1 MYLPDIEKYSNSMDN
16 DKHTNIKL
24 NQVINLNEMIELMLD
39 AVCVVDKSGHIV
51 FVSRAFEDIFGYP
64 ASEVI
69 NEPVAKFVVHEDRD
83 KTASTVNKILSGT
96 EQPSFENRW
105 VHKSGH
111 IINVLWSARWSERH
125 QVRIA
130 VAHDITERKK
140 MENRLQ
146 FLANHDQLTQLPNRA
161 FLEKNLQQSLA
172 QAKRGNTD
180 LCLLFIDVD
189 NFKLVNDMHGHVV
202 GDQLLKAIAQ
212 RLSESVRESDSLGR
226 LGGDE
231 FLVILNTVKVKRNAY
246 LLAEKI
252 CSVIELPI
260 CIDENILKLT
270 VSIGIAFY
278 PDDVADEKQLL
289 QQADQAMYKAKRA
302 GGNGVRSLFN
312 N

>member
-1 MYLPDIEKYSNSMDN
+1 VYLSNIQQYSIFMDN
-16 DKHTNIKL
+16 TKTNMKL

-51 FVSRAFEDIFGYP
+51 FVSSAFEYIFGYK
-64 ASEVI
+64 AAEVI
-69 NEPVAKFVVHEDRD
+69 NEPIAKFVVHDDRE

-96 EQPSFENRW
+96 EQRSFENRW
-105 VHKSGH
+105 THKSGQ
-111 IINVLWSARWSERH
+111 IINVLWSARWSEKH

-140 MENRLQ
+140 MEDRLQ
-146 FLANHDQLTQLPNRA
+146 FLANHDQLTKLPNRA
-161 FLEKNLQQSLA
+161 FLEKSLQQSLA
-172 QAKRGNTD
+172 QAKREITD

-189 NFKLVNDMHGHVV
+189 NFKIINDMHGHGV
-202 GDQLLKAIAQ
+202 GDQILKVIAKRLL
-212 RLSESVRESDSLGR
+212 ETVRESDSVGR

-231 FLVILNTVKVKRNAY
+231 FLIILNTVKAKHNAY

-252 CSVIELPI
+252 CTVIEQPI
-260 CIDENILKLT
+260 CIDENLLQLT

-278 PDDVADEKQLL
+278 PDDVADEQQLL

-302 GGNGVRSLFN
+302 GGNSVRSLFN
-312 N
+312 H